1 MPLTTKVEMDEEA
14 LKQIAE
20 TADGKY
26 FRATNKNV
34 LKGIFEENPIDHA
47 DIDSPFPYLPVAEP
61 VDVDNHEQDTQTQ
74 TNARLQR
81 A

>member
-1 MPLTTKVEMDEEA
+1 MDEEA

-34 LKGIFEENPIDHA
+34 HKGIFEEIDK
-47 DIDSPFPYLPVAEP
+47 LEK
-61 VDVDNHEQDTQTQ
+61 TKQTVKEFSVKEEE
-74 TNARLQR
+74 
-81 A
+81 